1 MRQRK
6 LRSRPVLLRKTPQ
19 ASELGIN
26 CGSRW
31 RKFAELRTYG
41 EVSCCETGTRAGN
54 SQIRAVHYNCPVPKR
69 QCIERAKWRLVPG
82 RPAATLSEHYKL
94 DCDYGMPI
102 MALYKTGDGS
112 DAIYLCANHIG
123 EVQVRVGHQNFGDVK
138 LVEAEATA
146 SVTAADGIAAAPASV
161 AEVAPPRPAAPIAPG
176 PVRSAKSLKAATM
189 IDRPPVRMPARDLT
203 FGNAAKA
210 LVDEA
215 IWNMATGDFELYKT
229 ALRQGRS
236 TIEAALAA
244 GGQLGVVH
252 RKISEYTIKLEA
264 ILFES
269 KARISREEA
278 LDKPFEQATQEIIE
292 SDALGDAQKDAA
304 IEHIGALQQSINKGL
319 ENEISPLQAHR
330 IACALGER
338 VNWGTSA
345 AVAEELRPAYRAI
358 YSSARSALRRSAP
371 HAQIL
376 EERLVNLFAARAD
389 LDHAIAAKDSRRLT
403 A

>member
-1 MRQRK
+1 M
-6 LRSRPVLLRKTPQ
+6 
-19 ASELGIN
+19 
-26 CGSRW
+26 
-31 RKFAELRTYG
+31 
-41 EVSCCETGTRAGN
+41 
-54 SQIRAVHYNCPVPKR
+54 
-69 QCIERAKWRLVPG
+69 PG
-82 RPAATLSEHYKL
+82 RPAAPLSEHYKL
-94 DCDYGMPI
+94 DCDHGMPI

-112 DAIYLCANHIG
+112 DAIYLCANHVR
-123 EVQVRVGHQNFGDVK
+123 EVQVRVGHQNFGDVR
-138 LVEAEATA
+138 VIEGEAAVAA
-146 SVTAADGIAAAPASV
+146 SVVETAAPSPTPVTELEAPKVVASV
-161 AEVAPPRPAAPIAPG
+161 AAA
-176 PVRSAKSLKAATM
+176 PVRSAKSLKAATV
-189 IDRPPVRMPARDLT
+189 IDRPPVRMPSRDLT

-229 ALRQGRS
+229 AIRQGRS
-236 TIEAALAA
+236 SIEAALAA

-278 LDKPFEQATQEIIE
+278 IDKPFEQATQQIIE
-292 SDALGDAQKDAA
+292 SEALGDAQKDAA
-304 IEHIGALQQSINKGL
+304 IEHIGKLQESINKGL
-319 ENEISPLQAHR
+319 ESEISPLQAHR
-330 IACALGER
+330 IAYTLGER
-338 VNWGTSA
+338 MNWGTSA
-345 AVAEELRPAYRAI
+345 AVAEDLRLAYRAI

-389 LDHAIAAKDSRRLT
+389 LDHAIAAKDSQRLT